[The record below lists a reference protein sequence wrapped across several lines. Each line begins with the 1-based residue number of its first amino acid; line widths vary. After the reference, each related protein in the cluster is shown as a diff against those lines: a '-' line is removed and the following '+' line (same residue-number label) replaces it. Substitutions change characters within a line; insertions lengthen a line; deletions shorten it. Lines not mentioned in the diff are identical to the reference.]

1 MRRRPENLMGV
12 AFCMCNYCSAALP
25 TTMLPCARTTA
36 RSSVRPTMIQRS
48 SELDQLTPQSQ
59 ISARRGRSCESRG
72 PAPSPPASN
81 LTRIPKNRPIVSLS
95 SYDGCNKK
103 LSFFRLLLKMQAS
116 KKGAMHVRVDCAVP
130 HCLCVQAKQKA
141 ESRQQSAVGGWC
153 TYSRASTC

>member
-1 MRRRPENLMGV
+1 MRRRPEILMSV

-81 LTRIPKNRPIVSLS
+81 LTRIPKNRPTVSLS
-95 SYDGCNKK
+95 SYDGCNETFILQIIIKD
-103 LSFFRLLLKMQAS
+103 AS
-116 KKGAMHVRVDCAVP
+116 KARKAACARGLCLVACACKQSKKQRADSRV
-130 HCLCVQAKQKA
+130 Q
-141 ESRQQSAVGGWC
+141 
-153 TYSRASTC
+153 